1 MLWTRFASVLGDD
14 PGGIGVAPE
23 RANPSLGLVEAEFLR
38 RMNEAL
44 PPDMPSWYY
53 TRSIKQLLA
62 LNELRV
68 RPHQSRLMLP
78 PDHEAWAREQAE
90 IVVAGLRESEYHIVG
105 DLADLLP
112 QPATGR
118 YTAPGDL
125 SAEQLLDVAVHAAAA
140 LAEYA
145 YREGYPVKGRRE
157 LPRNPRQ
164 LLSKLEWAVLNG
176 PWAKRILRN
185 ASDHAAVRRLRVAI
199 WRLLMHS
206 RRDS

>member
-1 MLWTRFASVLGDD
+1 MRCDHMLWTRFASVLGDD

-53 TRSIKQLLA
+53 TRSITQLLA

-90 IVVAGLRESEYHIVG
+90 SVVAGLRESEYHIVG

-145 YREGYPVKGRRE
+145 YRE
-157 LPRNPRQ
+157 
-164 LLSKLEWAVLNG
+164 
-176 PWAKRILRN
+176 
-185 ASDHAAVRRLRVAI
+185 
-199 WRLLMHS
+199 
-206 RRDS
+206 